1 MSRRFISI
9 ALSLTL
15 MLSSI
20 CTITTGASAESLKNT
35 VDSNA
40 TKQNVATSNADDP
53 VELVFYSYLMDGMS
67 EPGHKQYVHQQ
78 KKVVKAN
85 RGDEIKL
92 KVNMKAEDEPYLSSL
107 SIRYDLTEEDDIEG
121 LFSKGGLMET
131 SQANFIAS
139 HIPCRR
145 TGLLEYQGIK
155 MNDVIQEK
163 CDYYYDDGDIFMD
176 CGAFSEYS
184 LSDKFDCFMIVPSEF
199 IMDDS
204 EEFAEMREKMHFTE
218 SEGGDEYCTITFK
231 VSEDTSLGNQQT
243 CVIYTPE
250 FQKAIAQG
258 NVVQV
263 TEMTMDVTGSTYVEA
278 PTEPPTQAPT
288 QAPTEQP
295 TDISGKPLTATKEVT
310 VNKGDLV
317 NMWVELTVPDSDKV
331 IEGWAVDM
339 YYDKALFQVNPQF
352 ANGKKF
358 ACGND
363 AFDYATGK
371 SDVAVNLPGGTMTQ
385 ANFEVMGE
393 SRFTDIAIGGM
404 GLEGTTTKLVCIQL
418 VAKESGTGAIS
429 FRMRDLINEDYETVY
444 ITPNTYQPKDGGNF
458 VLNYEI
464 SNVEGPTAPETEVP
478 TPAPTEPV
486 TEAPTPAPTEP
497 VEHTYFAVG
506 GSPLFDPAWD
516 PAAPNHQM
524 FKNSDGIFEVV
535 IPVTR
540 DMWDSDIAYKV
551 AQDGTWDVS
560 YNDKG
565 LAEGLNTDAF
575 VYIEENVS
583 AVRFTFNT
591 DTLCASAECI
601 FGEIPTEPEAPTE
614 HTYFAVGS
622 APLFDPAWDPAVPKY
637 QMSKYFDGS
646 YEVTIPVTPDMWE
659 SEVLYKVAQDGNW
672 DVSYNDEGVAE
683 GVGSEAHL
691 YIEKNVTHV
700 TIWFDPIN
708 QCTAYGCSFGDFPSE
723 PDVNDPTEPATEA
736 PTPAPTEPA
745 APVEHTYFAVGAS
758 PLFDPAWDPAAPN
771 HQMFKNDDGIFEVV
785 IPVTEDMWDSD
796 VAYKVAQDGTWDV
809 SYNDKGL
816 AEGLNTDAFVYIE
829 ADTTAVKIT
838 FNPETLCA
846 SAECITDKI
855 SAEPTEPTEAP
866 TPTPTE
872 PTEPTTQAPTEAP
885 TAEPG
890 TEPDTEPTTQ
900 APTAEPGTEPDTEP
914 TTQAPTEAPT
924 QVVTTPTEAP
934 TGTSTEAPTGNS
946 TEAPTSSATSNN
958 SSTGKVPTG
967 DSTSVTI
974 LLSLIIMAA
983 GAVVVAKRKVT
994 TK

>member
-35 VDSNA
+35 ADSNA

-601 FGEIPTEPEAPTE
+601 FGEIPTEP
-614 HTYFAVGS
+614 
-622 APLFDPAWDPAVPKY
+622 
-637 QMSKYFDGS
+637 
-646 YEVTIPVTPDMWE
+646 
-659 SEVLYKVAQDGNW
+659 
-672 DVSYNDEGVAE
+672 
-683 GVGSEAHL
+683 
-691 YIEKNVTHV
+691 
-700 TIWFDPIN
+700 
-708 QCTAYGCSFGDFPSE
+708 
-723 PDVNDPTEPATEA
+723 ATEA
-736 PTPAPTEPA
+736 PTPAPTEPE
-745 APVEHTYFAVGAS
+745 APVEYTYFAVGAS

-855 SAEPTEPTEAP
+855 STEPTYPEAPTEAPTPTPTEPTEAP

-872 PTEPTTQAPTEAP
+872 PTEPSTQAPTE
-885 TAEPG
+885 
-890 TEPDTEPTTQ
+890 